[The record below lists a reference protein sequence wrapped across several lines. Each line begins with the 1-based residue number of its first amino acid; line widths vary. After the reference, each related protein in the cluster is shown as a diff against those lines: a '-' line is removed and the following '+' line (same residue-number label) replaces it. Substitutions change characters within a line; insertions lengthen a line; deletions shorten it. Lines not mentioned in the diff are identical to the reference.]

1 MDLTIN
7 FISETYY
14 YMRGGIIL
22 YRENYPIFPEY
33 NNLVQISMLTSRV
46 LNYFNQFQVQASQ
59 KKIDSEGSQHEA
71 EF

>member
-1 MDLTIN
+1 
-7 FISETYY
+7 
-14 YMRGGIIL
+14 MRGGIIT

-33 NNLVQISMLTSRV
+33 NNLVQISTLTSRV

-59 KKIDSEGSQHEA
+59 EKIDLEGSQHEA